1 MNLQADKVM
10 KRWVNPDAE
19 GGRSASPNLNLPHPD
34 VLMSY
39 RTPIAVLDRKAMT
52 CKVSDFNYSATTGGQ
67 QWTAKHAAEGAGYTV
82 VYGASELEIR
92 ATLKRRGISGYF
104 SWYARAFND
113 GEVFAAAARYA
124 AEEALDRQ
132 DAAKAKAAGRG
143 YWHPG
148 RDKGAAGGPLA

>member
-1 MNLQADKVM
+1 MNKQSDRVLC
-10 KRWVNPDAE
+10 RWIDPATKY
-19 GGRSASPNLNLPHPD
+19 GRARSPNLSLAHPD

-39 RTPIAVLDRKAMT
+39 STPIAVLDRKAMT

-67 QWTAKHAAEGAGYTV
+67 QWTAKHAAEDAGYIV

-104 SWYARAFND
+104 SWYARADND
-113 GEVFAAAARYA
+113 GDVFGAASDYA
-124 AEEALDRQ
+124 ADDALCRQ
-132 DAAKAKAAGRG
+132 GAAKAKAAGRS

-148 RDKGAAGGPLA
+148 RDKGAAGGPL